1 MTQPYKFIVT
11 LELAPGTRERTLTR
25 APEMLSATRAESGCL
40 SLNCLTCTDDPDR
53 LVFIESWRDEQAY
66 TERLLKDYTQRFL
79 ELYEPFHRSFS
90 FETVTAGS

>member
-11 LELAPGTRERTLTR
+11 LELAPGTREKTLTR
-25 APEMLSATRAESGCL
+25 APEVLSAKKAESGCL
-40 SLNCLTCTDDPDR
+40 SLNRLTCTDDPDR
-53 LVFIESWRDEQAY
+53 LAFIESWRDEQAD

-79 ELYEPFHRSFS
+79 EFYESFHRSFS